1 MNESMHYRVHLYVD
15 HDGADRWLTV
25 SDLTGPSSTGDI
37 THAHRFS
44 LSGNAEL
51 AAEQARSV
59 GFVLARVVEIGTAA
73 N

>member
-1 MNESMHYRVHLYVD
+1 MHYRVHLYVG

-25 SDLTGPSSTGDI
+25 SELTGLSSTGDVNA
-37 THAHRFS
+37 AHKFS

-59 GFVLARVVEIGTAA
+59 GFVLARVVEIGTSA

>member
-1 MNESMHYRVHLYVD
+1 MKSSYYMVHLYIGL
-15 HDGADRWLTV
+15 DGADRWLTV

-37 THAHRFS
+37 NAAHKFS
-44 LSGNAEL
+44 LPGNAEL

-59 GFVLARVVEIGTAA
+59 GFVLARVVEIGTSA